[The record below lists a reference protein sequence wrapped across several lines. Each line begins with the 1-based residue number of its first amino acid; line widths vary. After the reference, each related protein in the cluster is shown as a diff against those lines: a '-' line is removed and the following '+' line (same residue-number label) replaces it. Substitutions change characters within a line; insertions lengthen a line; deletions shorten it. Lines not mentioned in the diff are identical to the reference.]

1 MISKYGTNRENHS
14 SFDGA
19 AWCVVLGGV
28 TKGRVYGA
36 PRMPKS
42 IVNTSSSSSHS
53 YSVDSPY
60 HSSSYRALQ
69 KEIKKKEEEIKKKNN
84 FIFEM
89 KRQMDSMKEY
99 LMSNFKYHCKTS
111 NIDQGMP
118 TPITPSMPPHMAPQ
132 IMTPMGLTSPPIY
145 RPTPRPPYPDSSY
158 VDPQY
163 HGSSPQQ
170 AP

>member
-1 MISKYGTNRENHS
+1 
-14 SFDGA
+14 
-19 AWCVVLGGV
+19 VVSGGV

-42 IVNTSSSSSHS
+42 IVNTSSSSHS
-53 YSVDSPY
+53 YLVESPY
-60 HSSSYRALQ
+60 HSSSYRALL
-69 KEIKKKEEEIKKKNN
+69 KEIKKKDD

-118 TPITPSMPPHMAPQ
+118 APITPSMPPHMAPQ

-163 HGSSPQQ
+163 HCSSPQQ